1 MLIKVCG
8 MRWAG
13 NIEALAKLTPDY
25 MGFIFYAPSPRY
37 AGEILTEAITEVIPP
52 EIKKTG
58 VFVNEGE
65 DVIIKTAQRFHL
77 DAVQLHGNETPKLC
91 QRLQSE
97 GLEVLKAI
105 NPEKLKNQALLN
117 EYASVCDFF
126 LFDTPTAQHGGSGI
140 KFDWSVLKEYHEKV
154 PYFLSGG
161 IGPDDL
167 DSIESIVGVKPIGLD
182 VNSRFEVEPGLKDI
196 PLLEAFIRKIREKEK
211 RRRSTAKSRE
221 AGKET
226 GDKDM

>member
-13 NIEALAKLTPDY
+13 NIEALSKLNPDY

-37 AGEILTEAITEVIPP
+37 AGEILTEAVTEAIPP

-58 VFVNEGE
+58 VFVNGHEE
-65 DVIIKTAQRFHL
+65 IILKTAQRFHL
-77 DAVQLHGNETPKLC
+77 NAVQLHGNETPDLC
-91 QRLQSE
+91 RRLQLE
-97 GLEVLKAI
+97 GLEVLKALH
-105 NPEKLKNQALLN
+105 PEKLKNQALMT
-117 EYASVCDFF
+117 EYASVCNFF

-140 KFDWSVLKEYHEKV
+140 KFNWSVLKEYHDNV

-167 DSIESIVGVKPIGLD
+167 ESIESMADIKPIGLD
-182 VNSRFEVEPGLKDI
+182 INSRFEVEPGLKNI
-196 PLLEAFIRKIREKEK
+196 PLIEAFIRKLRE
-211 RRRSTAKSRE
+211 RE
-221 AGKET
+221 EVQRQK
-226 GDKDM
+226 